1 MCGCIFRSLSTCAR
15 QQEYRRL
22 ACKNLNARST
32 LRINLQEDTNRW
44 FFLKFSWLFNFGTFL
59 VLPCPPPMSVAS
71 DPFQSWHLSVKPPDS
86 NIQDSNIYI
95 FSKMSGSVQFG
106 AMGVTLNF
114 KYKVIH
120 QKISCSWV
128 SISQNNLATYSVV
141 ILCSHLHYSAWSL
154 VVL

>member
-32 LRINLQEDTNRW
+32 LRINLQEDTNRC
-44 FFLKFSWLFNFGTFL
+44 FLLKFSWLFNFGTFL

-71 DPFQSWHLSVKPPDS
+71 DPSRSWHLSVKPPDS

-95 FSKMSGSVQFG
+95 FPKMSGSVQFG
-106 AMGVTLNF
+106 AMSVTLNF

-120 QKISCSWV
+120 QKISCS
-128 SISQNNLATYSVV
+128 
-141 ILCSHLHYSAWSL
+141 
-154 VVL
+154 